1 MSTATSTATA
11 IAAELHDCRK
21 AFAETL
27 IELAEADPRTV
38 AVCNDSV
45 GSSNLKEFQQRFPDR
60 LVNVGIAEQLMVG
73 AGAGLANGGRIP
85 FVCAAAPFLTGR
97 ALEQIK
103 ADVAYS
109 RTNVKLC
116 AMSPGFAYG
125 QLGPTHH
132 GVEDF
137 AWMRTLPEMVV
148 LAPADPAET
157 REALRWAHQYEGPV
171 YLRIGRTKVPDLAPH
186 IPFEVGRAACLRDG
200 RDITLIGVGTTV
212 SATLAAAGKLAAE
225 GIDARVLNF
234 STVKP
239 LDQEAL
245 LAAAAETGRIITVEE
260 ANVHGGLGSAVAQ
273 FLAAHNPVPMKLLG
287 VRDEFTPTGSPAFL
301 SEYFGIDA
309 EAIIRAAR
317 ELTGAGESGQGAAA

>member
-1 MSTATSTATA
+1 MSTTAAGTP
-11 IAAELHDCRK
+11 ELHDCRTT
-21 AFAETL
+21 FAETL
-27 IELAEADPRTV
+27 IELAEADTRTV

-45 GSSNLKEFQQRFPDR
+45 GSSNLKDFQNRFQDR

-73 AGAGLANGGRIP
+73 VAAGLANGGRIP
-85 FVCAAAPFLTGR
+85 YVCAAAPFLTGR

-137 AWMRTLPEMVV
+137 AWIRTLPEMIV
-148 LAPADPAET
+148 LTPADPAET
-157 REALRWAHQYEGPV
+157 REALHWAHHYDGPV
-171 YLRIGRTKVPDLAPH
+171 YLRIGRTKVPDLTPH
-186 IPFEVGRAACLRDG
+186 IPFETGRAARLRDG
-200 RDITLIGVGTTV
+200 SDITLIGVGTTV
-212 SATLAAAGKLAAE
+212 SATLDAAHQLAAE

-239 LDQEAL
+239 LDEQAL
-245 LAAAAETGRIITVEE
+245 LAAATETGRIVTVEE
-260 ANVHGGLGSAVAQ
+260 ANIHGGLGSAITE
-273 FLAAHNPVPMKLLG
+273 FLASRQPVPMRLLG

-301 SEYFGIDA
+301 ADYFGIDA
-309 EAIIRAAR
+309 ESVAHAAR
-317 ELTGAGESGQGAAA
+317 DLTSARQGAAA

>member
-1 MSTATSTATA
+1 MTAVTEATG
-11 IAAELHDCRK
+11 AAEAVEMHDCRK

-27 IELAEADPRTV
+27 IELAEADERTV

-45 GSSNLKEFQQRFPDR
+45 GSSNLKGFQERFPDR
-60 LVNVGIAEQLMVG
+60 LINVGIAEQLMVG

-97 ALEQIK
+97 ATEQIK

-137 AWMRTLPEMVV
+137 AWMRTLPDLVV
-148 LAPADPAET
+148 LNPADPAET
-157 REALRWAHQYEGPV
+157 REALRWAHRYDGPV
-171 YLRIGRTKVPDLAPH
+171 YLRIGRTKVPALAPH
-186 IPFEVGRAACLRDG
+186 VPFDMGRAARLRDG
-200 RDITLIGVGTTV
+200 DDVTLIATGTTV
-212 SATLAAAGKLAAE
+212 SAALEAADKLAAD
-225 GIDARVLNF
+225 GIAARVLNF

-239 LDQEAL
+239 LDEEAVL
-245 LAAAAETGRIITVEE
+245 DAAATTGRIVTVEE
-260 ANVHGGLGSAVAQ
+260 ANIAGGLGSAVAE
-273 FLAAHNPVPMKLLG
+273 FLVARRPVPMRLLG
-287 VRDEFTPTGSPAFL
+287 VRDEFTPTGSAGYL
-301 SEYFGIDA
+301 ARYFGIDA
-309 EAIIRAAR
+309 ESIARAAG
-317 ELTGAGESGQGAAA
+317 ELAATRQEDAA

>member
-1 MSTATSTATA
+1 MSTTA
-11 IAAELHDCRK
+11 AALHDCRK
-21 AFAETL
+21 TFAETL
-27 IELAEADPRTV
+27 IELAEGDPRTV

-45 GSSNLKEFQQRFPDR
+45 GSSNLGEFQRRFPDR

-137 AWMRTLPEMVV
+137 AWVRTLPEMVV

-157 REALRWAHQYEGPV
+157 REALRWAHRYEGPV
-171 YLRIGRTKVPDLAPH
+171 YLRIGRTKVPDLTPH
-186 IPFEVGRAACLRDG
+186 VPFEAGRAALLREGGDV
-200 RDITLIGVGTTV
+200 TLIGVGTTV
-212 SATLAAAGKLAAE
+212 STVLAAAGELAAE
-225 GIDARVLNF
+225 GVEARVLNF

-239 LDQEAL
+239 LDEEAL
-245 LAAAAETGRIITVEE
+245 LAAAGTGGIVTVEE
-260 ANVHGGLGSAVAQ
+260 ANVHGGLGSAVAE
-273 FLAAHNPVPMKLLG
+273 FLAVRNPVPMRLLG

-309 EAIIRAAR
+309 GAVVRAAR
-317 ELTGAGESGQGAAA
+317 ELAGAGRGAAA